1 MPPVQMVDAA
11 FLLTV
16 QTVLEQVSHN
26 PIGSQTFSTSDH
38 FFKYHCL
45 EEMEA

>member
-11 FLLTV
+11 FLLPV

-26 PIGSQTFSTSDH
+26 PIGSQTFSRSDH
-38 FFKYHCL
+38 IFKYHCL